1 MFRHLKLVMR
11 FEAKAIYTK
20 QDVFSGSPVQVNINR
35 NKHGLLIVM
44 NHCRSYIRST
54 LFLHKMS
61 LANSCLR
68 SILRSPKYI
77 PEQILSQTKQLRLNY
92 KLLSIN
98 NKEYNQPKRFFKSEI
113 HTDNLYPG
121 SKVSD
126 KFVIAEPP
134 SASDLPS
141 FNGVIPVKEIELTYI
156 KSSAPGG
163 QNVNKLATKVEA
175 RFHLDNAKWLNDETK
190 SILRDKWKTQL
201 TKEGYFVVKSERTRS
216 QQLNQVRT

>member
-1 MFRHLKLVMR
+1 
-11 FEAKAIYTK
+11 
-20 QDVFSGSPVQVNINR
+20 
-35 NKHGLLIVM
+35 M
-44 NHCRSYIRST
+44 NHCRFYIRST
-54 LFLHKMS
+54 LVLHKMS

-77 PEQILSQTKQLRLNY
+77 PEHILSQTKQLRLNY
-92 KLLSIN
+92 KLLSIE

-121 SKVSD
+121 TKVSD
-126 KFVIAEPP
+126 KFVVAEPP

-190 SILRDKWKTQL
+190 SILKDKWKTQL

-216 QQLNQVRT
+216 QQLNQVKTFAIL